1 MTTTPR
7 SPPHAM
13 NGDADGT
20 DGGGDVIARALTRL
34 ARWVRATYPA
44 WAPERGHTALI
55 ALCGRPGPMIEQ
67 IPEPTN

>member
-1 MTTTPR
+1 
-7 SPPHAM
+7 
-13 NGDADGT
+13 
-20 DGGGDVIARALTRL
+20 L